1 MYPPEVSSGL
11 EWKTVRPHEEAN
23 STLSGSVI
31 PDYKLYN
38 KYDSKQ
44 MMLMLNRNLTFIF
57 WK

>member
-44 MMLMLNRNLTFIF
+44 MMLMLN
-57 WK
+57 